1 MRTVELGGYNSPRR
15 VPSAPQPARPLSLL
29 MPHSA
34 PIAAIDLG
42 SNSFHL
48 VVAEPQNGH
57 FKVLDR
63 LREVVRLAAGMDA
76 DSRLTEAAMERA
88 LASMQRFGE
97 RVRHLPHAAVRAVGT
112 NALRRARNGQ
122 PFLRRAEAALGH
134 PIDVVSGIE
143 EARLIYLGVSH
154 GLAEDSG
161 LRLVMDIGGGSTELI
176 IGQHHEPI
184 AMESLHMGCV
194 SMTERYFGD
203 GRIDAKRLRTAEI
216 AARQEFEP
224 IEEAFRTQGWQAAIG
239 ASGSLL
245 AIADA
250 LAAHGWSEDGIT
262 RVGLQK
268 LRAALIDLGDVSE
281 LARFGVREDRCPV
294 FAGGCAIALGA
305 FEELGIE
312 RMQISE
318 SALREGVLY
327 DLMGRIHHEDVRQ
340 HTVNM
345 LVQRF
350 QVDRAHL
357 ARVAATAKNLLE
369 QAAVVWALDGAEHLQ
384 LLHWASCLHEIG
396 TTVSHSQYHKHGA
409 YLLQYLDMPGFSRG
423 EQRQLALLVRGHRRK
438 FPLLELS
445 ALSDSEQ
452 SVCRRLCVLLR
463 LAVVL
468 HRARRATSLP
478 GFELSVEDAS
488 LRLVMPKGWLDEH
501 ALVAADLAQEAS
513 YLKAIGLRLKF
524 K

>member
-1 MRTVELGGYNSPRR
+1 MAAIMRRTATRRRLSTPR
-15 VPSAPQPARPLSLL
+15 PINPHMPQA
-29 MPHSA
+29 A

-63 LREVVRLAAGMDA
+63 MREVTRLASGMDG
-76 DSRLTEAAMERA
+76 DSRLTDIAMDRA
-88 LASMQRFGE
+88 LASMHRFGE

-112 NALRRARNGQ
+112 NALRRARNSQ

-154 GLAEDSG
+154 GFAEDSG

-203 GRIDAKRLRTAEI
+203 GRIDAKRLRAAEI

-224 IEEAFRTQGWQAAIG
+224 IEEAFRAQGWQAAIG

-245 AIADA
+245 AIADS
-250 LAAHGWSEDGIT
+250 LATHGWSDDGIT
-262 RVGLQK
+262 RAGLQK
-268 LRAALIDLGDVSE
+268 LRAALIDLGRVDE
-281 LARFGVREDRCPV
+281 LARFGVRDDRCPV

-305 FEELGIE
+305 FEELRIE
-312 RMQISE
+312 RMQVSD

-327 DLMGRIHHEDVRQ
+327 DLMGRIHHEDVRPQ
-340 HTVNM
+340 TVNTLM
-345 LVQRF
+345 QRF
-350 QVDRAHL
+350 QADRAHV
-357 ARVAATAKNLLE
+357 ARVTATAKTLFD
-369 QAAVVWALDGAEHLQ
+369 QAAAQWALRGQEHEQ
-384 LLHWASCLHEIG
+384 LLHWATCLHEIG

-423 EQRQLALLVRGHRRK
+423 EQRQLAFLVRGHRRK
-438 FPLLELS
+438 FPLAELA
-445 ALSDSEQ
+445 ALTDPEQ
-452 SVCRRLCVLLR
+452 VVCRRLCVLLR

-468 HRARRATSLP
+468 HRSRRATPLP
-478 GFELSVEDAS
+478 ALELTVDESW
-488 LRLVMPKGWLDEH
+488 LKLVLPKDWLDAH
-501 ALVAADLAQEAS
+501 ALVAADLEQEAS
-513 YLKAIGLRLKF
+513 YLKAIGFRLKL